1 MVDLA
6 SHPVGPPLG
15 GGGVSFGTDGIR
27 GRVGD
32 APVTP
37 DFMLKLGWATGKVF
51 ASEDGTKPTVV
62 IGKDT
67 RVSGYMLES
76 ALQAGLVAAGAN
88 VKLLGPLPTPGI
100 ALLTRTQKADAGIVI
115 SASHNPYFD
124 NGIKFFNGQG
134 SKLSDELEL
143 QIEAMIDSPM
153 ETVDSEQL
161 GKASR
166 IVDAAGRYVE
176 YCKSTFPDDLSLKGM
191 KLVIDCAHGATY
203 HIAPAVFEEL
213 GATTVLIGAT
223 PDGYNINDGVGSTE
237 PAALQAR
244 VVEEGADIGIAFDG
258 DGDRLQMVNAK
269 GQLLTGDDVL
279 YVLAMHRLANGDSD
293 AGIVGTLMT
302 NMGLEL
308 ALEAGGLRLARAKVG
323 DRYVKELMVA
333 EGWSLGG
340 ESSGHII
347 CGDLSTT
354 GDGVIA
360 ALQVLAAVRASEKS
374 LEALASGF
382 NPLPQVLVNVRIT
395 KGFDLS
401 AHPAIAEACR
411 RVESELEGRGR
422 LLLRPS
428 GTEPVI
434 RVMVEGDETVA
445 IDALAGEVA
454 DAIRQAA

>member
-1 MVDLA
+1 MTRKY
-6 SHPVGPPLG
+6 
-15 GGGVSFGTDGIR
+15 FGTDGIR

-51 ASEDGTKPTVV
+51 AATDGSRPTVV

-88 VKLLGPLPTPGI
+88 VKLVGPLPTPGI
-100 ALLTRTQKADAGIVI
+100 ALLTRSQKADAGIVI
-115 SASHNPYFD
+115 SASHNPYYD

-153 ETVDSEQL
+153 ETVDSDQL

-166 IVDAAGRYVE
+166 IADAAGRYIE
-176 YCKSTFPDDLSLKGM
+176 YCKSTFPDELSLKGL
-191 KLVIDCAHGATY
+191 KIVIDCAHGATY
-203 HIAPAVFEEL
+203 NIAPGVFSEL
-213 GATTVLIGAT
+213 GADVTSMGAE
-223 PDGYNINDGVGSTE
+223 PDGYNINQGVGSTE
-237 PAALQAR
+237 PEALQQR
-244 VVEEGADIGIAFDG
+244 VMEEGADLGVAFDG
-258 DGDRLQMVNAK
+258 DGDRLQMVNRE

-279 YVLAMHRLANGDSD
+279 YILAMHRLATGGSDS
-293 AGIVGTLMT
+293 GVVGTLMT

-308 ALEAGGLRLARAKVG
+308 ALEQSGLRLARAKVG

-347 CGDLSTT
+347 CGNLSTT

-360 ALQVLAAVRASEKS
+360 ALQVLAAVGVSGRS
-374 LEALASGF
+374 LSQLTSGF
-382 NPLPQVLVNVRIT
+382 TPLPQVLVNVRIK
-395 KGFDLS
+395 KGFDIA
-401 AHPAIAEACR
+401 AHQAINDACE
-411 RVESELEGRGR
+411 RVEQALIGRGR

-445 IDALAGEVA
+445 IDSLANEVA
-454 DAIRQAA
+454 EAIRQAA

>member
-1 MVDLA
+1 M
-6 SHPVGPPLG
+6 SRKY
-15 GGGVSFGTDGIR
+15 FGTDGIR

-37 DFMLKLGWATGKVF
+37 DFMLKLGWATGRVF
-51 ASEDGTKPTVV
+51 ASGNDTKPTVV

-134 SKLSDELEL
+134 SKLSDQLEL

-161 GKASR
+161 GKANR

-176 YCKSTFPDDLSLKGM
+176 YCKSTFPDELSLKGM

-213 GATTVLIGAT
+213 GATTVVIGAE

-237 PAALQAR
+237 PAALQAK
-244 VVEEGADIGIAFDG
+244 VLEEGADIGIAFDG

-269 GQLLTGDDVL
+269 GELLTGDDVL
-279 YVLAMHRLANGDSD
+279 YVLAMHRLATGDSD

-308 ALEAGGLRLARAKVG
+308 ALEADGLRLARAKVG

-347 CGDLSTT
+347 CGNLSTT

-360 ALQVLAAVRASEKS
+360 ALQALAAVKASGKT
-374 LEALASGF
+374 LKALASGF

-395 KGFDLS
+395 KGFDLTAYPS
-401 AHPAIAEACR
+401 IGEACR

-434 RVMVEGDETVA
+434 RVMVEGDDTVA
-445 IDALAGEVA
+445 IDALADEVA
-454 DAIRQAA
+454 NAIRQAA

>member
-1 MVDLA
+1 
-6 SHPVGPPLG
+6 
-15 GGGVSFGTDGIR
+15 
-27 GRVGD
+27 
-32 APVTP
+32 
-37 DFMLKLGWATGKVF
+37 MLKLGWATGKVF
-51 ASEDGTKPTVV
+51 ASEDGSKPTVV

-100 ALLTRTQKADAGIVI
+100 ALLTRTQNADAGIVI

-213 GATTVLIGAT
+213 GATTVVIGAT

-237 PAALQAR
+237 PAALQAK
-244 VVEEGADIGIAFDG
+244 VLEEGADIGIAFDG

-269 GQLLTGDDVL
+269 GELLTGDDVL

-360 ALQVLAAVRASEKS
+360 ALQVLAAVRASGKT
-374 LEALASGF
+374 LDALASGF
-382 NPLPQVLVNVRIT
+382 NPLPQVLVNVRIS
-395 KGFDLS
+395 KGFDLT
-401 AHPAIAEACR
+401 AHPTIGEACR
-411 RVESELEGRGR
+411 RVESELQGRGR

-434 RVMVEGDETVA
+434 RVMVEGDNSVA
-445 IDALAGEVA
+445 IDALAGQVA
-454 DAIRQAA
+454 EAIRQAA

>member
-1 MVDLA
+1 MTRKY
-6 SHPVGPPLG
+6 
-15 GGGVSFGTDGIR
+15 FGTDGIR

-51 ASEDGTKPTVV
+51 AATDGSRPTVV

-88 VKLLGPLPTPGI
+88 VKLVGPLPTPGI
-100 ALLTRTQKADAGIVI
+100 ALLTRSQKADAGIVI
-115 SASHNPYFD
+115 SASHNPYYD

-153 ETVDSEQL
+153 ETVDSDQL

-166 IVDAAGRYVE
+166 ITDAAGRYIE
-176 YCKSTFPDDLSLKGM
+176 YCKSTFPDELSLKGL
-191 KLVIDCAHGATY
+191 KIVIDCAHGATY
-203 HIAPAVFEEL
+203 NIAPGVFSEL
-213 GATTVLIGAT
+213 GADVTLMGAE
-223 PDGYNINDGVGSTE
+223 PDGYNINQGVGSTE
-237 PAALQAR
+237 PEALQQR
-244 VVEEGADIGIAFDG
+244 VMEEGADLGVAFDG
-258 DGDRLQMVNAK
+258 DGDRLQMVNRE

-279 YVLAMHRLANGDSD
+279 YILAMHRLATGGSDS
-293 AGIVGTLMT
+293 GVVGTLMT

-308 ALEAGGLRLARAKVG
+308 ALEQSGLRLARAKVG

-347 CGDLSTT
+347 CGNLSTT

-360 ALQVLAAVRASEKS
+360 ALQVLAAVVVSGRS
-374 LEALASGF
+374 LSQLTSGF
-382 NPLPQVLVNVRIT
+382 TPLPQVLVNVRIK
-395 KGFDLS
+395 KGFDIA
-401 AHPAIAEACR
+401 AHQAINDACE
-411 RVESELEGRGR
+411 RVEQALIGRGR

-445 IDALAGEVA
+445 IDSLANEVA
-454 DAIRQAA
+454 EAIRQAA

>member
-1 MVDLA
+1 M
-6 SHPVGPPLG
+6 SRKY
-15 GGGVSFGTDGIR
+15 FGTDGIR

-37 DFMLKLGWATGKVF
+37 DFMLRLGWATGKVF

-143 QIEAMIDSPM
+143 QIEAMIDSPIQ
-153 ETVDSEQL
+153 TVDSEQL

-166 IVDAAGRYVE
+166 IVDAAGRYIE
-176 YCKSTFPDDLSLKGM
+176 YCKSTFPDALSLKGL

-213 GATTVLIGAT
+213 GATTVVIGAT

-237 PAALQAR
+237 PAALQAK
-244 VVEEGADIGIAFDG
+244 VLEESADIGIAFDG

-269 GQLLTGDDVL
+269 GELLTGDDVL

-347 CGDLSTT
+347 CGDVSTT

-360 ALQVLAAVRASEKS
+360 ALQVLAAVRASGKS

-382 NPLPQVLVNVRIT
+382 NPLPQVLVNVRIK

-401 AHPAIAEACR
+401 AYPAIGEACR

-434 RVMVEGDETVA
+434 RVMVEGDDTVA

>member
-1 MVDLA
+1 MTRKY
-6 SHPVGPPLG
+6 
-15 GGGVSFGTDGIR
+15 FGTDGIR

-51 ASEDGTKPTVV
+51 AATDGSRPTVV

-88 VKLLGPLPTPGI
+88 VKLVGPLPTSGI
-100 ALLTRTQKADAGIVI
+100 ALLTRSQKADAGIVI
-115 SASHNPYFD
+115 SASHNPYYD

-153 ETVDSEQL
+153 ETVDSDQL

-166 IVDAAGRYVE
+166 IADAAGRYIE
-176 YCKSTFPDDLSLKGM
+176 YCKSTFPDELSLKGL
-191 KLVIDCAHGATY
+191 KIVIDCAHGATY
-203 HIAPAVFEEL
+203 NIAPGVFSEL
-213 GATTVLIGAT
+213 GADVTSMGAE
-223 PDGYNINDGVGSTE
+223 PDGYNINQGVGSTE
-237 PAALQAR
+237 PEALQQR
-244 VVEEGADIGIAFDG
+244 VMEEGADLGVAFDG
-258 DGDRLQMVNAK
+258 DGDRLQMVNRE

-279 YVLAMHRLANGDSD
+279 YILAMHRLATGGSDS
-293 AGIVGTLMT
+293 GVVGTLMT

-308 ALEAGGLRLARAKVG
+308 ALEQSGLRLARAKVG

-347 CGDLSTT
+347 CGNLSTT

-360 ALQVLAAVRASEKS
+360 ALQVLAAVV
-374 LEALASGF
+374 ASGRSLSQLTSGF
-382 NPLPQVLVNVRIT
+382 TPLPQVLVNVRIK
-395 KGFDLS
+395 KGFDIE
-401 AHPAIAEACR
+401 AHQAINDACE
-411 RVESELEGRGR
+411 RVEQALIGRGR

-445 IDALAGEVA
+445 IDSLANEVA
-454 DAIRQAA
+454 EAIRQAA

>member
-1 MVDLA
+1 M
-6 SHPVGPPLG
+6 SRKY
-15 GGGVSFGTDGIR
+15 FGTDGIR

-143 QIEAMIDSPM
+143 QIEAMIDSPIQ
-153 ETVDSEQL
+153 TVDSEQL

-166 IVDAAGRYVE
+166 IVDAAGRYIE
-176 YCKSTFPDDLSLKGM
+176 YCKSTFPDALSLKGM

-213 GATTVLIGAT
+213 GATTVVIGAT

-237 PAALQAR
+237 PAALQAK
-244 VVEEGADIGIAFDG
+244 VLEESADIGIAFDG

-269 GQLLTGDDVL
+269 GELLTGDDVL

-347 CGDLSTT
+347 CGDVSTT

-360 ALQVLAAVRASEKS
+360 ALQVLAAVRASGKS

-382 NPLPQVLVNVRIT
+382 NPLPQVLVNVRIK

-401 AHPAIAEACR
+401 AYPAIGEACR

-434 RVMVEGDETVA
+434 RVMVEGDDTVA

>member
-1 MVDLA
+1 MTRKY
-6 SHPVGPPLG
+6 
-15 GGGVSFGTDGIR
+15 FGTDGIR

-51 ASEDGTKPTVV
+51 AATDGSRPAVV

-88 VKLLGPLPTPGI
+88 VKLVGPLPTPGI
-100 ALLTRTQKADAGIVI
+100 ALLTRSQKADAGIVI
-115 SASHNPYFD
+115 SASHNPYYD

-153 ETVDSEQL
+153 ETVDSDQL

-166 IVDAAGRYVE
+166 IADAAGRYIE
-176 YCKSTFPDDLSLKGM
+176 YCKSTFPDEISLKGL
-191 KLVIDCAHGATY
+191 KIVIDCAHGATY
-203 HIAPAVFEEL
+203 NIAPGVFSEL
-213 GATTVLIGAT
+213 GADVTLMGAE
-223 PDGYNINDGVGSTE
+223 PDGYNINQGVGSTE
-237 PAALQAR
+237 PEALQQR
-244 VVEEGADIGIAFDG
+244 VMEEGADLGVAFDG
-258 DGDRLQMVNAK
+258 DGDRLQMVNRE

-279 YVLAMHRLANGDSD
+279 YILAMHRLSTGGSDS
-293 AGIVGTLMT
+293 GVVGTLMT

-308 ALEAGGLRLARAKVG
+308 ALEQSGLRLARAKVG

-347 CGDLSTT
+347 CGNLSTT

-360 ALQVLAAVRASEKS
+360 ALQVLAAVV
-374 LEALASGF
+374 ASGRSLSQLTSGF
-382 NPLPQVLVNVRIT
+382 TPLPQVLVNVRIK
-395 KGFDLS
+395 KGFDIA
-401 AHPAIAEACR
+401 AHQAINDACE
-411 RVESELEGRGR
+411 RVEQALIGRGR

-445 IDALAGEVA
+445 IDSLANEVA
-454 DAIRQAA
+454 EAIRQAA

>member
-1 MVDLA
+1 
-6 SHPVGPPLG
+6 
-15 GGGVSFGTDGIR
+15 VSRKYFGTDGIR

-51 ASEDGTKPTVV
+51 ASEDDTQPTVV

-100 ALLTRTQKADAGIVI
+100 ALLTRTQNADAGIVI

-134 SKLSDELEL
+134 SKLSDALEL

-176 YCKSTFPDDLSLKGM
+176 YCKSTFPDELSLKGM

-203 HIAPAVFEEL
+203 HVAPAVFQEL
-213 GATTVLIGAT
+213 GATTVVIGAT

-237 PAALQAR
+237 PAALQAK
-244 VVEEGADIGIAFDG
+244 VLEEGADIGIAFDG

-269 GQLLTGDDVL
+269 GELLTGDDVL

-360 ALQVLAAVRASEKS
+360 ALQVLAAVRASGKS

-382 NPLPQVLVNVRIT
+382 NPLPQVLVNVRIK

-401 AHPAIAEACR
+401 AHPTIAQACR
-411 RVESELEGRGR
+411 RVESELKGRGR

-434 RVMVEGDETVA
+434 RVMVEGDDAVA
-445 IDALAGEVA
+445 IDALADEVA
-454 DAIRQAA
+454 NAIRQAA

>member
-1 MVDLA
+1 M
-6 SHPVGPPLG
+6 SRKY
-15 GGGVSFGTDGIR
+15 FGTDGIR
-27 GRVGD
+27 GRVGE

-143 QIEAMIDSPM
+143 QIEAMIDSLM

-176 YCKSTFPDDLSLKGM
+176 YCKSTFPDELSLKGM

-213 GATTVLIGAT
+213 GATTVVIGAT

-237 PAALQAR
+237 PAALQAK
-244 VVEEGADIGIAFDG
+244 VLEEGADIGIAFDG

-269 GQLLTGDDVL
+269 GELLTGDDVL
-279 YVLAMHRLANGDSD
+279 YVLAMHRLAKGDSD

-347 CGDLSTT
+347 CGDLSPT

-360 ALQVLAAVRASEKS
+360 ALQVLAAVRASGKS

-395 KGFDLS
+395 KSFDLS
-401 AHPAIAEACR
+401 AHPTIAEACR
-411 RVESELEGRGR
+411 RVESELKGRGR

-434 RVMVEGDETVA
+434 RVMVEGDDTVA
-445 IDALAGEVA
+445 IDALADEVA

>member
-1 MVDLA
+1 
-6 SHPVGPPLG
+6 
-15 GGGVSFGTDGIR
+15 VSRKYFGTDGIR

-176 YCKSTFPDDLSLKGM
+176 YCKSTFPDELSLKGM
-191 KLVIDCAHGATY
+191 KVVIDCAHGATY

-213 GATTVLIGAT
+213 GATTVVIGAT

-237 PAALQAR
+237 PAALQAK
-244 VVEEGADIGIAFDG
+244 VLEEGADIGIAFDG

-269 GQLLTGDDVL
+269 GELLTGDDVL

-360 ALQVLAAVRASEKS
+360 ALQVLAAVRASGKS

-382 NPLPQVLVNVRIT
+382 NPLPQVLVNVRIK

-401 AHPAIAEACR
+401 AHPTIAEACR

-434 RVMVEGDETVA
+434 RVMVEGDDTVA
-445 IDALAGEVA
+445 IDALADEVA

>member
-1 MVDLA
+1 M
-6 SHPVGPPLG
+6 SRKY
-15 GGGVSFGTDGIR
+15 FGTDGIR

-382 NPLPQVLVNVRIT
+382 NPLPQVLVNVRIS
-395 KGFDLS
+395 KGFDLT

-434 RVMVEGDETVA
+434 RVMVEGDNSVA
-445 IDALAGEVA
+445 IDALAGQVA
-454 DAIRQAA
+454 EAIRQAA

>member
-1 MVDLA
+1 M
-6 SHPVGPPLG
+6 SRKY
-15 GGGVSFGTDGIR
+15 FGTDGIR
-27 GRVGD
+27 GRVGE
-32 APVTP
+32 APITP

-51 ASEDGTKPTVV
+51 ANKDGTKPTVV

-124 NGIKFFNGQG
+124 NGIKFFNGHG

-143 QIEAMIDSPM
+143 EIEAMIDSPM

-161 GKASR
+161 GKATR
-166 IVDAAGRYVE
+166 IADAAGRYVE
-176 YCKSTFPDDLSLKGM
+176 YCKSTFPDKLSLKGM

-213 GATTVLIGAT
+213 GAATVMIGAT

-237 PAALQAR
+237 PAALQAK
-244 VVEEGADIGIAFDG
+244 VLEEGADIGIAFDG
-258 DGDRLQMVNAK
+258 DGDRLQMVNAR
-269 GQLLTGDDVL
+269 GELLTGDDVL
-279 YVLAMHRLANGDSD
+279 YVLAMHRLASGASD

-360 ALQVLAAVRASEKS
+360 ALQVLAAVKASGKS
-374 LEALASGF
+374 LEALTSGL
-382 NPLPQVLVNVRIT
+382 NPLPQVLVNVRIA

-401 AHPAIAEACR
+401 AHPSIGEACR

-434 RVMVEGDETVA
+434 RVMVEGDDTVA
-445 IDALAGEVA
+445 IDALAEEVA

>member
-1 MVDLA
+1 M
-6 SHPVGPPLG
+6 SRKY
-15 GGGVSFGTDGIR
+15 FGTDGIR

-51 ASEDGTKPTVV
+51 ASDDGSKPTVV

-100 ALLTRTQKADAGIVI
+100 ALLTRTQNADAGIVI

-213 GATTVLIGAT
+213 GATTVVIGAT

-237 PAALQAR
+237 PAALQAK
-244 VVEEGADIGIAFDG
+244 VLEEGADIGIAFDG

-269 GQLLTGDDVL
+269 GELLTGDDVL

-360 ALQVLAAVRASEKS
+360 ALQVLAAVRASGKT
-374 LEALASGF
+374 LDALASGF
-382 NPLPQVLVNVRIT
+382 NPLPQVLVNVRIS
-395 KGFDLS
+395 KGFDLT
-401 AHPAIAEACR
+401 AHPTIGEACR

-434 RVMVEGDETVA
+434 RVMVEGDNSVA
-445 IDALAGEVA
+445 IDALAGQVA
-454 DAIRQAA
+454 EAIRQAA

>member
-1 MVDLA
+1 M
-6 SHPVGPPLG
+6 SRKY
-15 GGGVSFGTDGIR
+15 FGTDGIR

-51 ASEDGTKPTVV
+51 ASEDGTQPTVV

-166 IVDAAGRYVE
+166 IADAAGRYVE

-191 KLVIDCAHGATY
+191 QLVIDCAHGATY

-223 PDGYNINDGVGSTE
+223 PNGYNINDGVGSTE
-237 PAALQAR
+237 PAALQAK
-244 VVEEGADIGIAFDG
+244 VLEEGADIGIAFDG

-269 GQLLTGDDVL
+269 GELLTGDDVL
-279 YVLAMHRLANGDSD
+279 YILAMHRLTSGDSD

-360 ALQVLAAVRASEKS
+360 ALQVLAAVRTSGKS
-374 LEALASGF
+374 LETLASGF

-401 AHPAIAEACR
+401 AHPTIGEACR

-434 RVMVEGDETVA
+434 RVMVEGDDTVA
-445 IDALAGEVA
+445 INALADEVA

>member
-1 MVDLA
+1 M
-6 SHPVGPPLG
+6 SRKY
-15 GGGVSFGTDGIR
+15 FGTDGIR

-153 ETVDSEQL
+153 ETVNSEQL

-176 YCKSTFPDDLSLKGM
+176 YCKSTFPDELSLKGM
-191 KLVIDCAHGATY
+191 KVVIDCAHGATY

-213 GATTVLIGAT
+213 GATTIVIGAT

-237 PAALQAR
+237 PAALQAK
-244 VVEEGADIGIAFDG
+244 VLEEGADIGIAFDG

-347 CGDLSTT
+347 CGNFSTT

-360 ALQVLAAVRASEKS
+360 ALQVLAAVRASGKS
-374 LEALASGF
+374 LEVLASGF

-401 AHPAIAEACR
+401 AHPTIAEACR

-434 RVMVEGDETVA
+434 RVMVEGDDTVA
-445 IDALAGEVA
+445 IDALADEVA

>member
-1 MVDLA
+1 MTRKY
-6 SHPVGPPLG
+6 
-15 GGGVSFGTDGIR
+15 FGTDGIR

-51 ASEDGTKPTVV
+51 AATDGSRPTVV

-88 VKLLGPLPTPGI
+88 VKLVGPLPTPGI
-100 ALLTRTQKADAGIVI
+100 ALLTRSQKADAGIVI
-115 SASHNPYFD
+115 SASHNPYYD

-153 ETVDSEQL
+153 ETVDSDQL

-166 IVDAAGRYVE
+166 IADAAGRYIE
-176 YCKSTFPDDLSLKGM
+176 YCKSTFPDELSLKGL
-191 KLVIDCAHGATY
+191 KIVIDCAHGATY
-203 HIAPAVFEEL
+203 NIAPGVFSEL
-213 GATTVLIGAT
+213 GADVTSMGAE
-223 PDGYNINDGVGSTE
+223 PDGYNINQGVGSTE
-237 PAALQAR
+237 PEALQHR
-244 VVEEGADIGIAFDG
+244 VMEEGADLGVAFDG
-258 DGDRLQMVNAK
+258 DGDRLQMVNRE

-279 YVLAMHRLANGDSD
+279 YILAMHRLATGGSDS
-293 AGIVGTLMT
+293 GVVGTLMT

-308 ALEAGGLRLARAKVG
+308 ALEQSGLRLARAKVG

-347 CGDLSTT
+347 CGNLSTT

-360 ALQVLAAVRASEKS
+360 ALQVLAAVV
-374 LEALASGF
+374 ASGRSLSQLTSGF
-382 NPLPQVLVNVRIT
+382 TPLPQVLVNVRIK
-395 KGFDLS
+395 KGFDIA
-401 AHPAIAEACR
+401 AHQAINDACE
-411 RVESELEGRGR
+411 RVEQALIGRGR

-445 IDALAGEVA
+445 IDSLANEVA
-454 DAIRQAA
+454 EAIRQAA

>member
-1 MVDLA
+1 M
-6 SHPVGPPLG
+6 SRKY
-15 GGGVSFGTDGIR
+15 FGTDGIR

-176 YCKSTFPDDLSLKGM
+176 YCKSTFPDELSLKGM
-191 KLVIDCAHGATY
+191 KVVIDCAHGATY

-213 GATTVLIGAT
+213 GATTVVIGAT

-237 PAALQAR
+237 PAALQAK
-244 VVEEGADIGIAFDG
+244 VLEEGADIGIAFDG

-360 ALQVLAAVRASEKS
+360 ALQVLAAVRASGKS
-374 LEALASGF
+374 LEVLASGF

-401 AHPAIAEACR
+401 AHPTIAEACR

-434 RVMVEGDETVA
+434 RVMVEGDDTVA
-445 IDALAGEVA
+445 IDALADEVA

>member
-1 MVDLA
+1 MTRKY
-6 SHPVGPPLG
+6 
-15 GGGVSFGTDGIR
+15 FGTDGIR

-51 ASEDGTKPTVV
+51 AATDGSRPTVI

-88 VKLLGPLPTPGI
+88 VKLVGPLPTPGI
-100 ALLTRTQKADAGIVI
+100 ALLTRSQKADAGIVI

-153 ETVDSEQL
+153 KTVDSDRL

-166 IVDAAGRYVE
+166 IADAAGRYIE
-176 YCKSTFPDDLSLKGM
+176 YCKSTFPDELSLKGL
-191 KLVIDCAHGATY
+191 KIVIDCAHGATY
-203 HIAPAVFEEL
+203 NIAPGVFSEL
-213 GATTVLIGAT
+213 GADVTLMGAE
-223 PDGYNINDGVGSTE
+223 PDGYNINEGVGSTE
-237 PAALQAR
+237 PEALQQR
-244 VVEEGADIGIAFDG
+244 VIEEGADLGVAFDG
-258 DGDRLQMVNAK
+258 DGDRLQMVNRE

-279 YVLAMHRLANGDSD
+279 YILAMHRLATGGSDS
-293 AGIVGTLMT
+293 GVVGTLMT

-308 ALEAGGLRLARAKVG
+308 ALEQSGLRLARAKVG

-347 CGDLSTT
+347 CGNLSTT

-360 ALQVLAAVRASEKS
+360 ALQVLAAVVVSGSS
-374 LEALASGF
+374 LSQLTSGF
-382 NPLPQVLVNVRIT
+382 TPLPQVLVNVRIK
-395 KGFDLS
+395 KGFDIA
-401 AHPAIAEACR
+401 AHQAINDACE
-411 RVESELEGRGR
+411 RVEQALIGRGR

-445 IDALAGEVA
+445 IDSLANEVA
-454 DAIRQAA
+454 EAIRRAA

>member
-1 MVDLA
+1 MTRKY
-6 SHPVGPPLG
+6 
-15 GGGVSFGTDGIR
+15 FGTDGIR

-51 ASEDGTKPTVV
+51 AATEGSRPTVV

-88 VKLLGPLPTPGI
+88 VKLVGPLPTPGI
-100 ALLTRTQKADAGIVI
+100 ALLTRSQKADAGIVI
-115 SASHNPYFD
+115 SASHNPYYD

-153 ETVDSEQL
+153 ETVDSDQL

-166 IVDAAGRYVE
+166 IADAAGRYIE
-176 YCKSTFPDDLSLKGM
+176 YCKSTFPDELSLKGL
-191 KLVIDCAHGATY
+191 KIVIDCAHGATY
-203 HIAPAVFEEL
+203 NIAPGVFSEL
-213 GATTVLIGAT
+213 GADVTLMGAE
-223 PDGYNINDGVGSTE
+223 PDGYNINQGVGSTE
-237 PAALQAR
+237 PEALQQR
-244 VVEEGADIGIAFDG
+244 VMEEGADLGVAFDG
-258 DGDRLQMVNAK
+258 DGDRLQMVNRE

-279 YVLAMHRLANGDSD
+279 YILAMHRLATGGSDS
-293 AGIVGTLMT
+293 GVVGTLMT

-308 ALEAGGLRLARAKVG
+308 ALEQSGLRLARAKVG

-347 CGDLSTT
+347 CGNLSTT

-360 ALQVLAAVRASEKS
+360 ALQVLAAVVVSGRS
-374 LEALASGF
+374 LSQLTSGF
-382 NPLPQVLVNVRIT
+382 TPLPQVLVNVRIK
-395 KGFDLS
+395 KGFDIA
-401 AHPAIAEACR
+401 AHQAINDACE
-411 RVESELEGRGR
+411 RVEQALIGRGR

-445 IDALAGEVA
+445 IDSLANEVA
-454 DAIRQAA
+454 EAIRQAA

>member
-1 MVDLA
+1 MTRKY
-6 SHPVGPPLG
+6 
-15 GGGVSFGTDGIR
+15 FGTDGIR

-51 ASEDGTKPTVV
+51 AATDGSRPTVV

-100 ALLTRTQKADAGIVI
+100 ALLTRSQKADAGIVI
-115 SASHNPYFD
+115 SASHNPYYD

-134 SKLSDELEL
+134 SKLSDEQEL

-153 ETVDSEQL
+153 ETVDSDQL

-166 IVDAAGRYVE
+166 IADAAGRYIE
-176 YCKSTFPDDLSLKGM
+176 YCKSTFPDELSLKGL
-191 KLVIDCAHGATY
+191 KIVIDCAHGATY
-203 HIAPAVFEEL
+203 NIAPGVFSEL
-213 GATTVLIGAT
+213 GADVTLMGAE
-223 PDGYNINDGVGSTE
+223 PDGYNINEGVGSTE
-237 PAALQAR
+237 PEALQQR
-244 VVEEGADIGIAFDG
+244 VMEEGADLGVAFDG
-258 DGDRLQMVNAK
+258 DGDRLQMVNRQ

-279 YVLAMHRLANGDSD
+279 YILAMHRLATGGSDS
-293 AGIVGTLMT
+293 GVVGTLMT

-308 ALEAGGLRLARAKVG
+308 ALEQSGLRLARAKVG

-347 CGDLSTT
+347 CGNLSTT

-360 ALQVLAAVRASEKS
+360 ALQVLAAVVTSGRS
-374 LEALASGF
+374 LSQLTSGF
-382 NPLPQVLVNVRIT
+382 TPLPQVLVNVRIK
-395 KGFDLS
+395 KGFDIA
-401 AHPAIAEACR
+401 AHQAINDACE
-411 RVESELEGRGR
+411 RVEQALIGRGR

-445 IDALAGEVA
+445 IDSLANEVA
-454 DAIRQAA
+454 EAIRQAA

>member
-1 MVDLA
+1 M
-6 SHPVGPPLG
+6 SRKY
-15 GGGVSFGTDGIR
+15 FGTDGIR

-213 GATTVLIGAT
+213 GATTIVIGAT

-237 PAALQAR
+237 PAALQAK

-382 NPLPQVLVNVRIT
+382 NPLPQVLVNVRIS
-395 KGFDLS
+395 KGFDLT

>member
-1 MVDLA
+1 
-6 SHPVGPPLG
+6 
-15 GGGVSFGTDGIR
+15 
-27 GRVGD
+27 
-32 APVTP
+32 
-37 DFMLKLGWATGKVF
+37 MLKLGWATGKVF
-51 ASEDGTKPTVV
+51 AATDGSRPTVV

-88 VKLLGPLPTPGI
+88 VKLVGPLPTPGI
-100 ALLTRTQKADAGIVI
+100 ALLTRSQKADAGIVI
-115 SASHNPYFD
+115 SASHNPYYD

-153 ETVDSEQL
+153 ETVDSDQL

-166 IVDAAGRYVE
+166 IADAAGRYIE
-176 YCKSTFPDDLSLKGM
+176 YCKSTFPDELSLKGL
-191 KLVIDCAHGATY
+191 KIVIDCAHGATY
-203 HIAPAVFEEL
+203 NIAPGVFSEL
-213 GATTVLIGAT
+213 GADVTLMGAE
-223 PDGYNINDGVGSTE
+223 PDGYNINQGVGSTE
-237 PAALQAR
+237 PEALQQR
-244 VVEEGADIGIAFDG
+244 VMEEGADLGVAFDG
-258 DGDRLQMVNAK
+258 DGDRLQMVNRE

-279 YVLAMHRLANGDSD
+279 YILAMHRLSTGGSDS
-293 AGIVGTLMT
+293 GVVGTLMT

-308 ALEAGGLRLARAKVG
+308 ALEQSGLRLARAKVG

-347 CGDLSTT
+347 CGNLSTT

-360 ALQVLAAVRASEKS
+360 ALQVLAAVV
-374 LEALASGF
+374 ASGRSLSQLTSGF
-382 NPLPQVLVNVRIT
+382 TPLPQVLVNVRIK
-395 KGFDLS
+395 KGFDIA
-401 AHPAIAEACR
+401 AHQAINDACE
-411 RVESELEGRGR
+411 RVEQALIGRGR

-445 IDALAGEVA
+445 IDSLANEVA
-454 DAIRQAA
+454 EAIRQAA

>member
-1 MVDLA
+1 
-6 SHPVGPPLG
+6 
-15 GGGVSFGTDGIR
+15 VSRKYFGTDGIR

-51 ASEDGTKPTVV
+51 ASEDGSKPTVV

-100 ALLTRTQKADAGIVI
+100 ALLTRTQNADAGIVI

-213 GATTVLIGAT
+213 GATTVVIGAT

-237 PAALQAR
+237 PAALQAK
-244 VVEEGADIGIAFDG
+244 VLEEGADIGIAFDG

-269 GQLLTGDDVL
+269 GELLTGDDVL

-360 ALQVLAAVRASEKS
+360 ALQVLAAVRASGKT
-374 LEALASGF
+374 LDALASGF
-382 NPLPQVLVNVRIT
+382 NPLPQVLVNVRIS
-395 KGFDLS
+395 KGFDLT
-401 AHPAIAEACR
+401 AHPTIGEACR

-434 RVMVEGDETVA
+434 RVMVEGDNSVA
-445 IDALAGEVA
+445 IDALAGQVA
-454 DAIRQAA
+454 EAIRQAA

>member
-1 MVDLA
+1 MTRKY
-6 SHPVGPPLG
+6 
-15 GGGVSFGTDGIR
+15 FGTDGIR

-51 ASEDGTKPTVV
+51 ATTDGSRPTVV

-88 VKLLGPLPTPGI
+88 VKLVGPLPTPGI
-100 ALLTRTQKADAGIVI
+100 ALLTRSQKADAGIVI
-115 SASHNPYFD
+115 SASHNPYYD
-124 NGIKFFNGQG
+124 NGIKFFYAQG

-153 ETVDSEQL
+153 ETVDSDQL

-166 IVDAAGRYVE
+166 IADAAGRYIE
-176 YCKSTFPDDLSLKGM
+176 YCKSTFPDELSLKGL
-191 KLVIDCAHGATY
+191 KIVIDCAHGATY
-203 HIAPAVFEEL
+203 NIAPGVFSEL
-213 GATTVLIGAT
+213 GADVTLMGAE
-223 PDGYNINDGVGSTE
+223 PDGYNINEGVGSTE
-237 PAALQAR
+237 PEALQQR
-244 VVEEGADIGIAFDG
+244 VMEEGADLGVAFDG
-258 DGDRLQMVNAK
+258 DGDRLQMVNRE

-279 YVLAMHRLANGDSD
+279 YILAMHRLATGGSDS
-293 AGIVGTLMT
+293 GVVGTLMT

-308 ALEAGGLRLARAKVG
+308 ALEQSGLRLARAKVG

-347 CGDLSTT
+347 CGNLSTT

-360 ALQVLAAVRASEKS
+360 ALQVLAAVV
-374 LEALASGF
+374 ASGRSLSQLTSGF
-382 NPLPQVLVNVRIT
+382 TPLPQVLVNVRIK
-395 KGFDLS
+395 KGFDIA
-401 AHPAIAEACR
+401 AHQAINDACE
-411 RVESELEGRGR
+411 RVEQALIGRGR

-445 IDALAGEVA
+445 IDSLANEVA
-454 DAIRQAA
+454 EAIRQAA

>member
-1 MVDLA
+1 M
-6 SHPVGPPLG
+6 SRKY
-15 GGGVSFGTDGIR
+15 FGTDGIR

-37 DFMLKLGWATGKVF
+37 DFMLKMGWATGKVF
-51 ASEDGTKPTVV
+51 ASEDGSKPTVV

-100 ALLTRTQKADAGIVI
+100 ALLTRTQNADAGIVI

-124 NGIKFFNGQG
+124 NGIKFFNGRG

-213 GATTVLIGAT
+213 GATTVVIGAT

-237 PAALQAR
+237 PAALQAK
-244 VVEEGADIGIAFDG
+244 VLEEGADIGIAFDG

-269 GQLLTGDDVL
+269 GELLTGDDVL
-279 YVLAMHRLANGDSD
+279 YVLAMHRLASGDSD

-360 ALQVLAAVRASEKS
+360 ALQVLAAVRASGKT
-374 LEALASGF
+374 LDALASGF
-382 NPLPQVLVNVRIT
+382 NPLPQVLVNVRIS
-395 KGFDLS
+395 KGFDLT
-401 AHPAIAEACR
+401 AHPTIGEACR

-434 RVMVEGDETVA
+434 RVMVEGDNSVA
-445 IDALAGEVA
+445 IDALAGQVA
-454 DAIRQAA
+454 EAIRQAA

>member
-1 MVDLA
+1 MTRKY
-6 SHPVGPPLG
+6 
-15 GGGVSFGTDGIR
+15 FGTDGIR

-51 ASEDGTKPTVV
+51 AATNGSRPTVV

-100 ALLTRTQKADAGIVI
+100 ALLTRSQKADAGIVI
-115 SASHNPYFD
+115 SASHNPYYD

-134 SKLSDELEL
+134 SKLSDEQEL

-153 ETVDSEQL
+153 ETVDSDQL

-166 IVDAAGRYVE
+166 IADAAGRYIE
-176 YCKSTFPDDLSLKGM
+176 YCKSTFPDELSLKGL

-203 HIAPAVFEEL
+203 NIAPGVFSEL
-213 GATTVLIGAT
+213 GADVTLMGAE
-223 PDGYNINDGVGSTE
+223 PDGYNINKGVGSTE
-237 PAALQAR
+237 PEALQQR
-244 VVEEGADIGIAFDG
+244 VMEEGADLGVAFDG
-258 DGDRLQMVNAK
+258 DGDRLQMVNRQ

-279 YVLAMHRLANGDSD
+279 YILAMHRLATGGSDS
-293 AGIVGTLMT
+293 GVVGTLMT

-308 ALEAGGLRLARAKVG
+308 ALEQSGLRLARAKVG

-347 CGDLSTT
+347 CGNLSTT

-360 ALQVLAAVRASEKS
+360 ALQVLAAVVTSGRS
-374 LEALASGF
+374 LSQLTSGF
-382 NPLPQVLVNVRIT
+382 TPLPQVLVNVRIK
-395 KGFDLS
+395 KGFDIA
-401 AHPAIAEACR
+401 AHQAINDACE
-411 RVESELEGRGR
+411 RVEQALIGRGR

-445 IDALAGEVA
+445 IDSLANEVA
-454 DAIRQAA
+454 EAIRQAA

>member
-1 MVDLA
+1 MTRKY
-6 SHPVGPPLG
+6 
-15 GGGVSFGTDGIR
+15 FGTDGIR

-32 APVTP
+32 SPVTP

-51 ASEDGTKPTVV
+51 AGSDGSKPTVV

-100 ALLTRTQKADAGIVI
+100 ALLTRTQKAEAGIVI

-124 NGIKFFNGQG
+124 NGIKFFNDKG
-134 SKLSDELEL
+134 SKLSDDLEL
-143 QIEAMIDSPM
+143 QIEAMIDCPM
-153 ETVDSEQL
+153 ATVDSEQL

-166 IVDAAGRYVE
+166 IVDAAGRYIE
-176 YCKSTFPDDLSLKGM
+176 YCKATFPESLSLKGL

-203 HIAPAVFEEL
+203 HVAPAVFDEL
-213 GATTVLIGAT
+213 GAETLVIGAT
-223 PDGYNINDGVGSTE
+223 PDGYNINDGVGSSE
-237 PAALQAR
+237 PEALQAR
-244 VVEEGADIGIAFDG
+244 VVAEGADLGIAFDG
-258 DGDRLQMVNAK
+258 DGDRLQMVNAQ
-269 GQLLTGDDVL
+269 GELLTGDDVL
-279 YVLAMHRLANGDSD
+279 YILAMHRLANGDSD
-293 AGIVGTLMT
+293 AGVVGTLMT

-323 DRYVKELMVA
+323 DRHVKELMNA

-347 CGDLSTT
+347 CGEVSTT

-360 ALQVLAAVRASEKS
+360 ALQVLAAVIASGRS
-374 LEALASGF
+374 IADLASGF
-382 NPLPQVLVNVRIT
+382 TPLPQVLVNVRIG
-395 KGFDLS
+395 KDFNMA
-401 AHPAIAEACR
+401 AHSSIKNACD
-411 RVESELEGRGR
+411 RVEAALEGRGR
-422 LLLRPS
+422 LLLRAS

-434 RVMVEGDETVA
+434 RVMVEGDESVE
-445 IDALAGEVA
+445 IDRLAHEVA
-454 DAIRQAA
+454 DAIKQAA

>member
-1 MVDLA
+1 M
-6 SHPVGPPLG
+6 SRKY
-15 GGGVSFGTDGIR
+15 FGTDGIR

-51 ASEDGTKPTVV
+51 ASEDGSKPTVV

-100 ALLTRTQKADAGIVI
+100 ALLTRTQNADAGIVI

-213 GATTVLIGAT
+213 GATTVVIGAT

-237 PAALQAR
+237 PAALQAK
-244 VVEEGADIGIAFDG
+244 VLEEGADIGIAFDG

-269 GQLLTGDDVL
+269 GELLTGDDGL
-279 YVLAMHRLANGDSD
+279 YVLAMHRLASGDSD

-360 ALQVLAAVRASEKS
+360 ALQVLAAVRASGKT
-374 LEALASGF
+374 LDALASGF
-382 NPLPQVLVNVRIT
+382 NPLPQVLVNVRIS
-395 KGFDLS
+395 KGFDLT
-401 AHPAIAEACR
+401 AHPTIGEACR

-434 RVMVEGDETVA
+434 RVMVEGDNSVA
-445 IDALAGEVA
+445 IDALAGQVA
-454 DAIRQAA
+454 EAIRQAA

>member
-1 MVDLA
+1 M
-6 SHPVGPPLG
+6 SRKY
-15 GGGVSFGTDGIR
+15 FGTDGIR

-32 APVTP
+32 SPVTP

-51 ASEDGTKPTVV
+51 ANSAGGQPTVV

-100 ALLTRTQKADAGIVI
+100 ALLTRSQKAEAGIVI
-115 SASHNPYFD
+115 SASHNPYYD

-143 QIEAMIDSPM
+143 QIEAMIDAPM

-166 IVDAAGRYVE
+166 IADAAGRYIE
-176 YCKSTFPDDLSLKGM
+176 YCKSTFPDELSLKGL
-191 KLVIDCAHGATY
+191 KIVIDCAHGATY
-203 HIAPAVFEEL
+203 HIAPGVFEEL
-213 GATTVLIGAT
+213 GADIVLMGAS

-237 PAALQAR
+237 PAALQQR
-244 VVEEGADIGIAFDG
+244 VLDEKADLGIAFDG
-258 DGDRLQMVNAK
+258 DGDRLQMVNHA
-269 GQLLTGDDVL
+269 GELLTGDDVL
-279 YVLAMHRLANGDSD
+279 YILAMHRLATGRSD
-293 AGIVGTLMT
+293 AGVVGTLMT

-308 ALEAGGLRLARAKVG
+308 ALEQSGLRLARAKVG
-323 DRYVKELMVA
+323 DRYVKELMVS

-347 CGDLSTT
+347 CGNLSTT

-360 ALQVLAAVRASEKS
+360 ALQVLSAVV
-374 LEALASGF
+374 ASGRGLQELTSGF
-382 NPLPQVLVNVRIT
+382 TPLPQVLVNVRIK
-395 KGFDLS
+395 KGFDVT
-401 AHPAIAEACR
+401 AHQAISDACE
-411 RVESELEGRGR
+411 RVERELVGRGR
-422 LLLRPS
+422 LLLRSS

-445 IDALAGEVA
+445 IDSLANEVA
-454 DAIRQAA
+454 EAIRQAA

>member
-1 MVDLA
+1 
-6 SHPVGPPLG
+6 
-15 GGGVSFGTDGIR
+15 
-27 GRVGD
+27 
-32 APVTP
+32 
-37 DFMLKLGWATGKVF
+37 MLKLGWATGKVF
-51 ASEDGTKPTVV
+51 AATDGSRPTVV

-100 ALLTRTQKADAGIVI
+100 ALLTRSQKADAGIVI
-115 SASHNPYFD
+115 SASHNPYHD

-134 SKLSDELEL
+134 SKLSDEQEL

-153 ETVDSEQL
+153 ETVDSDQL

-166 IVDAAGRYVE
+166 IADAAGRYIE
-176 YCKSTFPDDLSLKGM
+176 YCKSTFPDELSLKGL

-203 HIAPAVFEEL
+203 NIAPGVFSEL
-213 GATTVLIGAT
+213 GADVTLMGAE
-223 PDGYNINDGVGSTE
+223 PDGYNINKGVGSTE
-237 PAALQAR
+237 PEALQQR
-244 VVEEGADIGIAFDG
+244 VIEEGADLGVAFDG
-258 DGDRLQMVNAK
+258 DGDRLQMVNRQ

-279 YVLAMHRLANGDSD
+279 YILAMHRLATGGSDS
-293 AGIVGTLMT
+293 GVVGTLMT

-308 ALEAGGLRLARAKVG
+308 ALEQSGLRLARAKVG

-347 CGDLSTT
+347 CGNLSTT

-360 ALQVLAAVRASEKS
+360 ALQVLAAVVTSGRS
-374 LEALASGF
+374 LSQLTSGF
-382 NPLPQVLVNVRIT
+382 TPLPQVLVNVRIK
-395 KGFDLS
+395 KGFDIA
-401 AHPAIAEACR
+401 AHQAINDACE
-411 RVESELEGRGR
+411 RVEQALIGRGR

-445 IDALAGEVA
+445 IDSLANEVA
-454 DAIRQAA
+454 EAIRQAA

>member
-1 MVDLA
+1 M
-6 SHPVGPPLG
+6 SRKY
-15 GGGVSFGTDGIR
+15 FGTDGIR

-143 QIEAMIDSPM
+143 QIEAMIDSPIQ
-153 ETVDSEQL
+153 TVDSEQL

-166 IVDAAGRYVE
+166 IVDAAGRYIE
-176 YCKSTFPDDLSLKGM
+176 YCKSTFPDALSLKGL

-213 GATTVLIGAT
+213 GATTVVIGAT

-237 PAALQAR
+237 PAALQAK
-244 VVEEGADIGIAFDG
+244 VLEERADIGIAFDG

-269 GQLLTGDDVL
+269 GELLTGDDVL

-347 CGDLSTT
+347 CGDVSTT

-360 ALQVLAAVRASEKS
+360 ALQVLAAVRASGKS

-382 NPLPQVLVNVRIT
+382 NPLPQVLVNVRIK

-401 AHPAIAEACR
+401 AYPAIGEACR

-434 RVMVEGDETVA
+434 RVMVEGDDTVA

>member
-1 MVDLA
+1 M
-6 SHPVGPPLG
+6 SRKY
-15 GGGVSFGTDGIR
+15 FGTDGIR

-143 QIEAMIDSPM
+143 RIEAMIDSPM
-153 ETVDSEQL
+153 GTVDSEQL

-176 YCKSTFPDDLSLKGM
+176 YCKSTFPDELSLKGM

-213 GATTVLIGAT
+213 GATTVVIGAT

-237 PAALQAR
+237 PAALQAK
-244 VVEEGADIGIAFDG
+244 VLEEGADIGIAFDG

-269 GQLLTGDDVL
+269 GELLTGDDVL

-360 ALQVLAAVRASEKS
+360 ALQVLAAVRASGKS

-401 AHPAIAEACR
+401 AHPTIAEACR
-411 RVESELEGRGR
+411 RVESALEGRGR

-434 RVMVEGDETVA
+434 RVMVEGDDTVA
-445 IDALAGEVA
+445 IDALADEVA
-454 DAIRQAA
+454 NAIRQAA

>member
-1 MVDLA
+1 M
-6 SHPVGPPLG
+6 SRKY
-15 GGGVSFGTDGIR
+15 FGTDGIR

-88 VKLLGPLPTPGI
+88 VKLLGPLPAPAI

-134 SKLSDELEL
+134 SKLSDELEVR
-143 QIEAMIDSPM
+143 IEAMIDSPM

-166 IVDAAGRYVE
+166 IADAAGRYVE
-176 YCKSTFPDDLSLKGM
+176 YCKSTFPDELSLKGM

-213 GATTVLIGAT
+213 GATTVVIGAT

-237 PAALQAR
+237 PAALQAK
-244 VVEEGADIGIAFDG
+244 VLEEGADIGIAFDG

-269 GQLLTGDDVL
+269 GELLTGDDVL

-308 ALEAGGLRLARAKVG
+308 ALQESGLRLARAKVG

-360 ALQVLAAVRASEKS
+360 ALQVLAAVRASGKS

-401 AHPAIAEACR
+401 AHPAIAEARR

-434 RVMVEGDETVA
+434 RVMVEGDDTVA
-445 IDALAGEVA
+445 IDALADEVA

>member
-1 MVDLA
+1 
-6 SHPVGPPLG
+6 
-15 GGGVSFGTDGIR
+15 VSRKYFGTDGIR

-51 ASEDGTKPTVV
+51 ASEDVTKPTVV

-153 ETVDSEQL
+153 VTVDSEQL

-176 YCKSTFPDDLSLKGM
+176 YCKSTFPDELSLKGM

-213 GATTVLIGAT
+213 GATTVVIGAT

-237 PAALQAR
+237 PAALQAK
-244 VVEEGADIGIAFDG
+244 VLEEGADIGIAFDG
-258 DGDRLQMVNAK
+258 DGDRLQMVNSK
-269 GQLLTGDDVL
+269 GELLTGDDVL

-360 ALQVLAAVRASEKS
+360 ALQVLAAVRASGKS
-374 LEALASGF
+374 LEVLASGF

-401 AHPAIAEACR
+401 AHPTIAEACR

-434 RVMVEGDETVA
+434 RVMVEGDDTVA
-445 IDALAGEVA
+445 IDALADEVA

>member
-1 MVDLA
+1 M
-6 SHPVGPPLG
+6 SRKY
-15 GGGVSFGTDGIR
+15 FGTDGIR

-213 GATTVLIGAT
+213 GATTVLIGAA

-237 PAALQAR
+237 PAALQAK
-244 VVEEGADIGIAFDG
+244 VLEEDADIGIAFDG

-382 NPLPQVLVNVRIT
+382 NPLPQVLVNVRIS

>member
-1 MVDLA
+1 MA
-6 SHPVGPPLG
+6 RKY
-15 GGGVSFGTDGIR
+15 FGTDGIR

-32 APVTP
+32 FPVTP
-37 DFMLKLGWATGKVF
+37 DFMVKLGWATGKVF
-51 ASEDGTKPTVV
+51 AGAEGAKPTVV

-100 ALLTRTQKADAGIVI
+100 ALLTRSQKAEAGIVI

-143 QIEAMIDSPM
+143 EIEAMIDAPM

-161 GKASR
+161 GKARR
-166 IVDAAGRYVE
+166 IADAAGRYIE
-176 YCKSTFPDDLSLKGM
+176 YCKSTFPDELSLKGL
-191 KLVIDCAHGATY
+191 KVVVDCAHGATY
-203 HIAPAVFEEL
+203 HIAPGVFGEL
-213 GATTVLIGAT
+213 GGDIILMGAS

-237 PAALQAR
+237 PEALQQR
-244 VVEEGADIGIAFDG
+244 VVEERADLGIAFDG
-258 DGDRLQMVNAK
+258 DGDRLQMVNHA
-269 GQLLTGDDVL
+269 GELLTGDDVL
-279 YVLAMHRLANGDSD
+279 YILAMHHLAIGGSD
-293 AGIVGTLMT
+293 AGVVGTLMT

-308 ALEAGGLRLARAKVG
+308 ALEQSGLRLARAKVG
-323 DRYVKELMVA
+323 DRYVKELMVS

-347 CGDLSTT
+347 CGNLSTT

-360 ALQVLAAVRASEKS
+360 ALQVLAAVVGSGRGLQE
-374 LEALASGF
+374 LTSGF
-382 NPLPQVLVNVRIT
+382 VPLPQVLVNVRIK
-395 KGFDLS
+395 KGFDLT
-401 AHPAIAEACR
+401 AHQAISEACE
-411 RVESELEGRGR
+411 RVERELVGRGR

-434 RVMVEGDETVA
+434 RIMVEGDETVA
-445 IDALAGEVA
+445 IDTLANEVA
-454 DAIRQAA
+454 EAIREAA

>member
-1 MVDLA
+1 MTRKY
-6 SHPVGPPLG
+6 
-15 GGGVSFGTDGIR
+15 FGTDGIR

-51 ASEDGTKPTVV
+51 AKKTGSRPTVL

-88 VKLLGPLPTPGI
+88 VKLVGPLPTPGI
-100 ALLTRTQKADAGIVI
+100 ALLTRSQKADAGIVI
-115 SASHNPYFD
+115 SASHNPYYD

-153 ETVDSEQL
+153 ETVDSDQL

-166 IVDAAGRYVE
+166 IADAAGRYIE
-176 YCKSTFPDDLSLKGM
+176 YCKSTFPDELSLKGL
-191 KLVIDCAHGATY
+191 KIVIDCAHGATY
-203 HIAPAVFEEL
+203 NIAPGVFSEL
-213 GATTVLIGAT
+213 GADVTSMGAE
-223 PDGYNINDGVGSTE
+223 PDGYNINQGVGSTE
-237 PAALQAR
+237 PEALQQR
-244 VVEEGADIGIAFDG
+244 VMEEGADLGVAFDG
-258 DGDRLQMVNAK
+258 DGDRLQMVNRE

-279 YVLAMHRLANGDSD
+279 YILAMHRLATGGSDS
-293 AGIVGTLMT
+293 GVVGTLMT

-308 ALEAGGLRLARAKVG
+308 ALEQSGLRLARAKVG

-347 CGDLSTT
+347 CGNLSTT

-360 ALQVLAAVRASEKS
+360 ALQVLAAVV
-374 LEALASGF
+374 ASGRSLSQLTSGF
-382 NPLPQVLVNVRIT
+382 TPLPQVLVNVRIK
-395 KGFDLS
+395 KGFDIA
-401 AHPAIAEACR
+401 AHQAINDACE
-411 RVESELEGRGR
+411 RVEQALIGRGR

-445 IDALAGEVA
+445 IDSLANEVA
-454 DAIRQAA
+454 EAIRQAA